1 MSPILTSCGLQAR
14 NGPTIFHK
22 MRTGKVE
29 FLSKSSLSLQILI
42 FFNGVYQV
50 LFFLATLGIYIW
62 KGVSLPYPD
71 SELGLEVFLL
81 FAYELVE
88 FCRLFI
94 ASKGNKT
101 ENVPNMIVFIVLSL
115 FGVLANIYYAQ
126 LQIYV

>member
-1 MSPILTSCGLQAR
+1 
-14 NGPTIFHK
+14 

-42 FFNGVYQV
+42 FFNGVYQF
-50 LFFLATLGIYIW
+50 LFFWATLGIFIW

-71 SELGLEVFLL
+71 SKFGLEIFLL

-88 FCRLFI
+88 FSRLFI

-101 ENVPNMIVFIVLSL
+101 ENVPNMIVFLVLSL
-115 FGVLANIYYAQ
+115 FGVFANIYYAQ
-126 LQIYV
+126 LQVYV

>member
-1 MSPILTSCGLQAR
+1 
-14 NGPTIFHK
+14 

-29 FLSKSSLSLQILI
+29 FLSKSSLALQILI
-42 FFNGVYQV
+42 FFNGIYQA

-71 SELGLEVFLL
+71 SRLGIEIFLL

-101 ENVPNMIVFIVLSL
+101 ENIPNMIAFVLLSL
-115 FGVLANIYYAQ
+115 FGVLANIYFAQ